1 MGRAVLVGAG
11 VREGSGPGGERGC
24 DTGSAGP
31 GQGHRR
37 GHAGRRPHPRRGP
50 QGPSASACPAH
61 GRRFAPARPGA
72 GLSGLCGTGLSDALP
87 HGRGNAVRFLIRP
100 GPAEAIAEVMGER
113 SHLPAEGPQG
123 PRPAPDPR
131 SEGASRP
138 PGQALASAVSRGTG
152 HPDALPH
159 GRGTC
164 CAISSAG
171 PRPFRSSPT
180 RPTTSRAPSSVRPP
194 AQAATRRPKRRWH
207 RRRPDTL

>member
-1 MGRAVLVGAG
+1 MPGWPSCSSCSEGVGRRRQRARWPRSSGSPVLAEVM
-11 VREGSGPGGERGC
+11 REPVIIPA
-24 DTGSAGP
+24 AGP
-31 GQGHRR
+31 QR
-37 GHAGRRPHPRRGP
+37 
-50 QGPSASACPAH
+50 PSASARPPQ
-61 GRRFAPARPGA
+61 GGRFAPARSGA
-72 GLSGLCGTGLSDALP
+72 GLSGLCGTGLSDALT

-100 GPAEAIAEVMGER
+100 GPAEAIAEVMGDGGPI
-113 SHLPAEGPQG
+113 PAEGPKG

-138 PGQALASAVSRGTG
+138 PGQALASSGSRGTG
-152 HPDALPH
+152 HREAFPH

-164 CAISSAG
+164 CAFSSAG